1 MKKIEF
7 ENIKIY
13 IRTKNKI
20 YIFIKDE
27 ILLYEGEELLEVLEN
42 LKIDYQLEEKMVEW
56 SVILNFSYFY
66 INIDNENDKNR
77 FFDTLKK
84 YFYYKP

>member
-42 LKIDYQLEEKMVEW
+42 LKIDYQLEEKRKA
-56 SVILNFSYFY
+56 Y
-66 INIDNENDKNR
+66 
-77 FFDTLKK
+77 TL
-84 YFYYKP
+84 YM